1 MNGGHLDRRRF
12 IELSVAAAGS
22 LSITACRRR
31 DALLKVSWQSLE
43 GFPDRPTYLR
53 LSGPLAVERGEAV
66 IEVWVET
73 PEGPVSFEPVSI
85 EHGGDAD
92 PPAVSL
98 TYPFAVRINGDYRY
112 HARVTIAETSVTTS
126 EPASYTLRPLRLFA

>member
-22 LSITACRRR
+22 LSITACGCH
-31 DALLKVSWQSLE
+31 DARLKVSWQSLE
-43 GFPDRPTYLR
+43 GFPDRPTQL
-53 LSGPLAVERGEAV
+53 LLHGPLASGYGEAI

-73 PEGPVSFEPVSI
+73 PQGPFSFEPVSI
-85 EHGGDAD
+85 KDEGVAD

-98 TYPFAVRINGDYRY
+98 TYPFAVRVNGAYRY
-112 HARVTIAETSVTTS
+112 HARVTIAETSVITS

>member
-1 MNGGHLDRRRF
+1 MNEGHLDRRRF
-12 IELSVAAAGS
+12 IELSIAAAGS
-22 LSITACRRR
+22 LSITACGRR
-31 DALLKVSWQSLE
+31 DARLKVSWKSRE
-43 GFPDRPTYLR
+43 GFPDRPTQL
-53 LSGPLAVERGEAV
+53 LLNGPLASGYGEAT

-73 PEGPVSFEPVSI
+73 PQGPISFEPVSLKD
-85 EHGGDAD
+85 EGVTD

-98 TYPFAVRINGDYRY
+98 TYPFAVRVNGEYHY